1 MSKTK
6 SSNKFIN
13 TIDECISN
21 GVNNGIFQVSVE
33 DQILNGREVTINGR
47 KVVSFGSC
55 SYLGLETDD
64 RLKHGAIDATLR
76 YGTQYSSSRLFSS
89 CNLYEEVESL
99 FYKIF
104 DNHHSILA
112 ATTTLAHLGALPV
125 MVQDDD
131 LVILDHQVH
140 GSVQLAVQQLKAR
153 GTKVEMIKHNRMDLL
168 EDMIK
173 ANPNRYNKIWYM
185 ADGLYSMYGDYAPLK
200 DIAYLL
206 DKYPTFH
213 VYIDDAHG
221 MSWAGKNG
229 NGYVLSQMPL
239 HPKMVL
245 TTSLAKGFGTGGG
258 VTVLH
263 DKEMHRK
270 ILTCGSSYTF
280 SGPVQPP
287 MLGASIAS
295 AKIHLTDEIYLLQ
308 NKLAQKIKM
317 TRNII
322 DQYDLPLVLPSDSPI
337 FYLGLGLPRVGY
349 NMVKRLLDEGFYTNI
364 GIFPGVPVKCCG
376 LRLAITNGQSDEDI
390 KNVLEAF
397 HYHFPRV
404 LEEEGQTVENI
415 SANFDLPFEQTS
427 KRYTAVSVK
436 ESADL
441 DIQLEPTIN
450 NIDKTLWNDSLGDN
464 GTFDWEGCKFLEETY
479 SNNPE
484 QENNWKFHYLV
495 IRDQKKQPVLAT
507 FFTELLCKDDMIASA
522 DASRQIE
529 EDRKKDK
536 YFLTSK
542 VVMMGSLLSVG
553 DHLYIDRKHTS
564 WKPAV
569 LEMIRIMNEVK
580 IKSGATAVQ
589 LRDIDTNDTE
599 LSDFFIKEGLVKIE
613 MPDTHVLH
621 NADWRNEEEY
631 MMKRLST
638 KSRWHFR
645 RNILDKREHYN
656 VVVLTGNKNVKAE
669 QINEWRRLYKNVKD
683 KSLNINTYELP
694 AKYFENIV
702 NHPNWEVVELR
713 LKTEDQ
719 PLVAVGFSYIS
730 AKNNYSIMAVGMDYT
745 YVLSHGCYRQ
755 SLYQSVVRA
764 NELKCGKLY
773 LGMDASIEKKKFGV
787 DVIQKS
793 VFVQAA
799 DNFNMELIGA
809 VYSQQQKI
817 TRNDDLKLIGREAA

>member
-1 MSKTK
+1 
-6 SSNKFIN
+6 
-13 TIDECISN
+13 
-21 GVNNGIFQVSVE
+21 
-33 DQILNGREVTINGR
+33 
-47 KVVSFGSC
+47 
-55 SYLGLETDD
+55 
-64 RLKHGAIDATLR
+64 
-76 YGTQYSSSRLFSS
+76 
-89 CNLYEEVESL
+89 
-99 FYKIF
+99 
-104 DNHHSILA
+104 
-112 ATTTLAHLGALPV
+112 
-125 MVQDDD
+125 
-131 LVILDHQVH
+131 
-140 GSVQLAVQQLKAR
+140 
-153 GTKVEMIKHNRMDLL
+153 
-168 EDMIK
+168 
-173 ANPNRYNKIWYM
+173 
-185 ADGLYSMYGDYAPLK
+185 MYGDYAQVK

-295 AKIHLTDEIYLLQ
+295 AKIHLTDEIYSLQ
-308 NKLAQKIKM
+308 NKLADKIKM

-349 NMVKRLLDEGFYTNI
+349 KMVKRLLDDGFYTNI

-397 HYHFPRV
+397 QYHFPRV

-415 SANFDLPFEQTS
+415 STNFDLPFEQTS
-427 KRYTAVSVK
+427 KRYTPVSK
-436 ESADL
+436 ETTDM

-450 NIDKTLWNDSLGDN
+450 NIDKTLWNDLLGAN

-495 IRDQKKQPVLAT
+495 IRDQKKHPVLAT
-507 FFTELLCKDDMIASA
+507 FFTELLCKDDMITSA

-553 DHLYIDRKHTS
+553 DHLYIDRTHMS

-569 LEMIRIMNEVK
+569 LEMIRLMNDVK

-589 LRDIDTNDTE
+589 L
-599 LSDFFIKEGLVKIE
+599 
-613 MPDTHVLH
+613 
-621 NADWRNEEEY
+621 
-631 MMKRLST
+631 
-638 KSRWHFR
+638 
-645 RNILDKREHYN
+645 
-656 VVVLTGNKNVKAE
+656 
-669 QINEWRRLYKNVKD
+669 
-683 KSLNINTYELP
+683 
-694 AKYFENIV
+694 
-702 NHPNWEVVELR
+702 
-713 LKTEDQ
+713 
-719 PLVAVGFSYIS
+719 
-730 AKNNYSIMAVGMDYT
+730 
-745 YVLSHGCYRQ
+745 
-755 SLYQSVVRA
+755 
-764 NELKCGKLY
+764 
-773 LGMDASIEKKKFGV
+773 
-787 DVIQKS
+787 
-793 VFVQAA
+793 
-799 DNFNMELIGA
+799 
-809 VYSQQQKI
+809 
-817 TRNDDLKLIGREAA
+817 